1 MINRRGLLRGL
12 GILGCSAAA
21 HPFMTTVTLAGA
33 DGGAPLGDHRLVV
46 IILRGAMDGLDVL
59 RPLGERGFAAYRPT
73 LAATESLDLDGFFG
87 LHLGLS
93 GLHPL
98 WQSGELAFVQ
108 ATSTPYRDKRSHFD
122 GQDLLEAGT
131 SPDLPSAHLRD
142 GWLNRMLQ
150 SVPGL
155 QSETAFAVGRQEMR
169 IMRGPAPVM
178 DWSPDTAVNLSPQ
191 AQLLL
196 EQVYHDDP
204 LFMAAASEAM
214 MLSALVLDDE
224 MAAQM
229 TAPSMGGMIEES
241 SGMMMAEAPSLAPT
255 RAERQADADR
265 VADYAAERLRGATR
279 IAAFSLTG
287 WDTHKGQGKGFGRA
301 LARLERSI
309 LRLKSGLGPEVWGK
323 TTVLAMTEFG
333 RTVAENGTGGTD
345 HGTAGA
351 MLVAGGAISGGKI
364 YGQWPGLEEAD
375 LFERRDLMPTSDVR
389 AWAAHAMRGLYGFDR
404 GLLQDKV
411 FPGLQMGEDPGLI
424 L

>member
-1 MINRRGLLRGL
+1 MLDRRSLLRGL
-12 GILGCSAAA
+12 GVLGCSAAA
-21 HPFMTTVTLAGA
+21 HPFLTTVTLAGA

-46 IILRGAMDGLDVL
+46 IILRGAMDGLEVL
-59 RPLGERGFAAYRPT
+59 RPWGERGFAAYRPT
-73 LAATESLDLDGFFG
+73 LAATERLDLDGFFG

-93 GLHPL
+93 GLHPF

-142 GWLNRMLQ
+142 GWLNRILQ
-150 SVPGL
+150 LVPGL
-155 QSETAFAVGRQEMR
+155 TSETAFAVGRQEMR
-169 IMRGPAPVM
+169 ILRGPAPVM

-196 EQVYHDDP
+196 EQVYQDDS
-204 LFMAAASEAM
+204 LFMAAAGEAM
-214 MLSALVLDDE
+214 MLSRLDLGDE
-224 MAAQM
+224 MGGLA
-229 TAPSMGGMIEES
+229 MGGDEMGS
-241 SGMMMAEAPSLAPT
+241 MMMAQTPT
-255 RAERQADADR
+255 PALRGARLGEADR
-265 VADYAAERLRGATR
+265 VADYAAERLRGSTR

-309 LRLKSGLGPEVWGK
+309 LRLKSGLGPDVWGK
-323 TTVLAMTEFG
+323 TKVLAMTEFG

-351 MLVAGGAISGGKI
+351 MLVAGGAIRGGKV
-364 YGQWPGLEEAD
+364 YGRWPGLAEVD
-375 LFERRDLMPTSDVR
+375 LFERRDLMPNSDVR
-389 AWAAHAMRGLYGFDR
+389 AWAAHAIRGLYGFDR

-411 FPGLQMGEDPGLI
+411 FPGLDMGDDPGLI

>member
-1 MINRRGLLRGL
+1 MIDRRALLRGL

-46 IILRGAMDGLDVL
+46 IILRGAMDGLDVV
-59 RPLGERGFAAYRPT
+59 RPLGERAFAGYRPT
-73 LAATESLDLDGFFG
+73 LAVTESLDLDGFFG

-98 WQSGELAFVQ
+98 WQSGELAFVH

-196 EQVYHDDP
+196 EQVYHDAP

-214 MLSALVLDDE
+214 MLSGLDLGDE
-224 MAAQM
+224 MGGLAMSGDA
-229 TAPSMGGMIEES
+229 MGS
-241 SGMMMAEAPSLAPT
+241 MMMAENPT
-255 RAERQADADR
+255 PTLRGARLGEADR

-309 LRLKSGLGPEVWGK
+309 LRLKSGLGLEVWGK

-351 MLVAGGAISGGKI
+351 MLVAGGAIRGGKI

-411 FPGLQMGEDPGLI
+411 FPGLEMGEDPGLI

>member
-1 MINRRGLLRGL
+1 MIDRRGLLRGL

-59 RPLGERGFAAYRPT
+59 RPVGERTFAGYRPT

-131 SPDLPSAHLRD
+131 SPDVPSAHLRD

-178 DWSPDTAVNLSPQ
+178 DWSPDTAVNISPQ

-204 LFMAAASEAM
+204 LFMAAAAEAM
-214 MLSALVLDDE
+214 MLSGLELGDE
-224 MAAQM
+224 MGGAM
-229 TAPSMGGMIEES
+229 METMG
-241 SGMMMAEAPSLAPT
+241 MAGTPAVPVLRGARLGE
-255 RAERQADADR
+255 ADR

-309 LRLKSGLGPEVWGK
+309 LRLKSGLGAEIWGK

-351 MLVAGGAISGGKI
+351 MVVAGGAIRGGKV
-364 YGQWPGLEEAD
+364 YGRWPGLEEAD

-404 GLLQDKV
+404 ALLQDKV
-411 FPGLQMGEDPGLI
+411 FPGLEMGEDPGLI

>member
-1 MINRRGLLRGL
+1 MINRRSLLHGL

-59 RPLGERGFAAYRPT
+59 RPLGDRAYAGYRPI
-73 LAATESLDLDGFFG
+73 LAGTESLDLDGFYG

-93 GLHPL
+93 GLYPL
-98 WQSGELAFVQ
+98 WQAGELAFVH

-142 GWLNRMLQ
+142 GWLNRILQ

-196 EQVYHDDP
+196 EQVYHDDA

-214 MLSALVLDDE
+214 MLSELELEGE
-224 MAAQM
+224 MQDL
-229 TAPSMGGMIEES
+229 G
-241 SGMMMAEAPSLAPT
+241 GMMMAEAPEQAPS
-255 RAERQADADR
+255 RAARQGEADR
-265 VADYAAERLRGATR
+265 VADYAAERLRGSTR

-287 WDTHKGQGKGFGRA
+287 WDTHKGQGKGMGRA

-309 LRLKSGLGPEVWGK
+309 LRLKSGLGPEIWGK

-351 MLVAGGAISGGKI
+351 MVVAGGAIRGGKV
-364 YGQWPGLEEAD
+364 YGQWPGLEEAN

-389 AWAAHAMRGLYGFDR
+389 AWAAHTMRGLYGFDR

-411 FPGLQMGEDPGLI
+411 FPGLQMGDDPGLI

>member
-1 MINRRGLLRGL
+1 MIDRRAMLRGL

-59 RPLGERGFAAYRPT
+59 RPLGERTFAGYRPT
-73 LAATESLDLDGFFG
+73 LAATQSLDLDGFFG

-98 WQSGELAFVQ
+98 WQSGELAFVH

-214 MLSALVLDDE
+214 MLSGLDLGDE
-224 MAAQM
+224 MGGLDM
-229 TAPSMGGMIEES
+229 SGDEMGS
-241 SGMMMAEAPSLAPT
+241 MMMAETPT
-255 RAERQADADR
+255 LRGARLGEADR

-333 RTVAENGTGGTD
+333 RTVAENGTSGTD

-351 MLVAGGAISGGKI
+351 MLVAGGAIRGGKI

-411 FPGLQMGEDPGLI
+411 FPGLEMGEDPGLI

>member
-1 MINRRGLLRGL
+1 MIDRRGLLRGL

-59 RPLGERGFAAYRPT
+59 RPVGERTFAGYRPT

-122 GQDLLEAGT
+122 GQDLLEART

-150 SVPGL
+150 SVPVL

-178 DWSPDTAVNLSPQ
+178 DWSPDTAVNISPQ

-204 LFMAAASEAM
+204 LFMAAAAEAM
-214 MLSALVLDDE
+214 MLSGLDLGE
-224 MAAQM
+224 E
-229 TAPSMGGMIEES
+229 MGGLAMSGEEMES
-241 SGMMMAEAPSLAPT
+241 MMMAEPPAVPVLRGA
-255 RAERQADADR
+255 RLGEADR

-301 LARLERSI
+301 LARLERAI
-309 LRLKSGLGPEVWGK
+309 LRLKSGLGPEIWGK

-351 MLVAGGAISGGKI
+351 MLVAGGAIRGGKV

-404 GLLQDKV
+404 ALLQDKV
-411 FPGLQMGEDPGLI
+411 FPGLEMGEDPGLI

>member
-1 MINRRGLLRGL
+1 MIDRRAMLRGL

-59 RPLGERGFAAYRPT
+59 RPLGERTFAGYRPT
-73 LAATESLDLDGFFG
+73 LAATQSLDLDGFFG

-98 WQSGELAFVQ
+98 WQSGELAFVH

-214 MLSALVLDDE
+214 MLSGLELGDAMGGLAMSGDE
-224 MAAQM
+224 MG
-229 TAPSMGGMIEES
+229 S
-241 SGMMMAEAPSLAPT
+241 MMMAETPT
-255 RAERQADADR
+255 LRGARLGEADR

-351 MLVAGGAISGGKI
+351 MLVAGGAIRGGKI

-411 FPGLQMGEDPGLI
+411 FPGLEMGEDPGLI

>member
-1 MINRRGLLRGL
+1 MIDRRAMLRGL

-59 RPLGERGFAAYRPT
+59 RPLGERAFAGYRPT
-73 LAATESLDLDGFFG
+73 LAATESLDLDGFYG

-98 WQSGELAFVQ
+98 WQSGELAFVH

-214 MLSALVLDDE
+214 MLSGLDLGDAMGGLAMSGDE
-224 MAAQM
+224 MG
-229 TAPSMGGMIEES
+229 S
-241 SGMMMAEAPSLAPT
+241 MMMAETPT
-255 RAERQADADR
+255 LRGARLGEADR

-351 MLVAGGAISGGKI
+351 MLVAGGAIRGGKI

-411 FPGLQMGEDPGLI
+411 FPGLEMGEDPGLI

>member
-1 MINRRGLLRGL
+1 MIDRRGLLRGL
-12 GILGCSAAA
+12 GVLGCSAAA

-59 RPLGERGFAAYRPT
+59 RPVGERTFEGYRPT

-204 LFMAAASEAM
+204 LFMAAAAEAM
-214 MLSALVLDDE
+214 MLSDLDLGDE
-224 MAAQM
+224 MGGLAM
-229 TAPSMGGMIEES
+229 NGEEMGS
-241 SGMMMAEAPSLAPT
+241 MMMAETPAVPVLRGA
-255 RAERQADADR
+255 RLGEADR

-309 LRLKSGLGPEVWGK
+309 LRLKSGLGPEIWGK

-351 MLVAGGAISGGKI
+351 MLVAGGAIRGGKV

-411 FPGLQMGEDPGLI
+411 FPGLEMGEDPGLI

>member
-1 MINRRGLLRGL
+1 MIDRRALLRGL

-98 WQSGELAFVQ
+98 WQSGELAFVH

-214 MLSALVLDDE
+214 MLSGLDLGDE
-224 MAAQM
+224 MCGLAM
-229 TAPSMGGMIEES
+229 SGDEMGS
-241 SGMMMAEAPSLAPT
+241 MMMAETPT
-255 RAERQADADR
+255 LRGARLGEADR

-351 MLVAGGAISGGKI
+351 MLVAGGAIRGGKI

-411 FPGLQMGEDPGLI
+411 FPGLEMGEDPGLI

>member
-1 MINRRGLLRGL
+1 MIDRRTLLRGL
-12 GILGCSAAA
+12 GALGCSAAA
-21 HPFMTTVTLAGA
+21 HPWMTTVTLAEAG
-33 DGGAPLGDHRLVV
+33 GGAPLGDNRLVV
-46 IILRGAMDGLDVL
+46 IILRGAMDGLDVV
-59 RPLGERGFAAYRPT
+59 RPLGDAAFAGYRPT
-73 LAATESLDLDGFFG
+73 LSTAESLDLDGFYG
-87 LHLGLS
+87 LHTGLG

-98 WQSGELAFVQ
+98 WQAGELAFVH
-108 ATSTPYRDKRSHFD
+108 ATSTPYRHKRSHFD

-131 SPDLPSAHLRD
+131 GPDLPIEQVRD

-150 SVPGL
+150 VVPGL
-155 QSETAFAVGRQEMR
+155 RAETAFAVGRQEMR
-169 IMRGPAPVM
+169 LMRGSAPVLE
-178 DWSPDTAVNLSPQ
+178 WAPDTSVALSSQ

-204 LFMAAASEAM
+204 VFLAAATEAM
-214 MLSALVLDDE
+214 MLSEIE
-224 MAAQM
+224 MM
-229 TAPSMGGMIEES
+229 EGDGSGTPKGGKPNE
-241 SGMMMAEAPSLAPT
+241 T
-255 RAERQADADR
+255 DK

-287 WDTHKGQGKGFGRA
+287 WDTHKNQGKA
-301 LARLERSI
+301 LSGSLKRLERTI
-309 LRLKSGLGPEVWGK
+309 LRLQSGLGAEIWGK

-351 MLVAGGAISGGKI
+351 MLVAGGAIRGGKV
-364 YGQWPGLEEAD
+364 YGAWPGLAEAN
-375 LFERRDLMPTSDVR
+375 LFERRDLLPTSDVR

-411 FPGLQMGEDPGLI
+411 FPGLEMGDDPGLI

>member
-1 MINRRGLLRGL
+1 MIDRRAMLRGL

-59 RPLGERGFAAYRPT
+59 RPVGERTFEGYRPT

-214 MLSALVLDDE
+214 MLSGLDLGDE
-224 MAAQM
+224 MGGLAM
-229 TAPSMGGMIEES
+229 SRDEMGS
-241 SGMMMAEAPSLAPT
+241 MMMAETPT
-255 RAERQADADR
+255 LRGARLGEADR

-351 MLVAGGAISGGKI
+351 MLVAGGAIRGGKI

-404 GLLQDKV
+404 ALLQNKV
-411 FPGLQMGEDPGLI
+411 FPGLEMGEDPGLI

>member
-1 MINRRGLLRGL
+1 MIDRRAVLRGL

-21 HPFMTTVTLAGA
+21 HPFMTTVTLAGS

-59 RPLGERGFAAYRPT
+59 RPLGERAFAGYRPT
-73 LAATESLDLDGFFG
+73 LAATKSLDLDGFFG

-214 MLSALVLDDE
+214 MLSELDLGDAMGGLAMSGDE
-224 MAAQM
+224 MG
-229 TAPSMGGMIEES
+229 S
-241 SGMMMAEAPSLAPT
+241 MMMAETPT
-255 RAERQADADR
+255 LRGARLGEADR

-323 TTVLAMTEFG
+323 TTVFAMTEFG

-351 MLVAGGAISGGKI
+351 MLVAGGAIRGGKI

>member
-1 MINRRGLLRGL
+1 MLDRRSLLRGL
-12 GILGCSAAA
+12 GVLGCSAAA
-21 HPFMTTVTLAGA
+21 HPFLTTVTLAGA

-46 IILRGAMDGLDVL
+46 IILRGAMDGLEVL
-59 RPLGERGFAAYRPT
+59 RPWGERGFAAYRPT
-73 LAATESLDLDGFFG
+73 LAATERLDLDGFFG

-93 GLHPL
+93 GLHPF

-142 GWLNRMLQ
+142 GWLNRILQ
-150 SVPGL
+150 LVPGL
-155 QSETAFAVGRQEMR
+155 TSETAFAVGRQEMR
-169 IMRGPAPVM
+169 ILRGPAPVM

-196 EQVYHDDP
+196 EQVYQDDS
-204 LFMAAASEAM
+204 LFMAAAGEAM
-214 MLSALVLDDE
+214 MLSRLDLGDE
-224 MAAQM
+224 MGGLA
-229 TAPSMGGMIEES
+229 MGGDEMGS
-241 SGMMMAEAPSLAPT
+241 MMMAQTPT
-255 RAERQADADR
+255 PALRGARLGEADR
-265 VADYAAERLRGATR
+265 VADYAAERLRGSTR

-287 WDTHKGQGKGFGRA
+287 WDTHKGQGQGFGRA

-309 LRLKSGLGPEVWGK
+309 LRLKSGLGPDVWGK
-323 TTVLAMTEFG
+323 TKVLAMTEFG

-351 MLVAGGAISGGKI
+351 MLVAGGAIRGGKV
-364 YGQWPGLEEAD
+364 YGRWPGLAEVD
-375 LFERRDLMPTSDVR
+375 LFERRDLMPNSDVR
-389 AWAAHAMRGLYGFDR
+389 AWAAHAIRGLYGFDR

-411 FPGLQMGEDPGLI
+411 FPGLDMGDDPGLI

>member
-1 MINRRGLLRGL
+1 
-12 GILGCSAAA
+12 
-21 HPFMTTVTLAGA
+21 
-33 DGGAPLGDHRLVV
+33 LGDHRLVV

-98 WQSGELAFVQ
+98 WQSGELAFVH

-214 MLSALVLDDE
+214 MLSELDLGDAMGGLAMSGDE
-224 MAAQM
+224 MG
-229 TAPSMGGMIEES
+229 S
-241 SGMMMAEAPSLAPT
+241 MMMAETPT
-255 RAERQADADR
+255 LRGARLGEADR

-351 MLVAGGAISGGKI
+351 MLVAGGAIRGGKI

-411 FPGLQMGEDPGLI
+411 FPGLEMGEDPGLI

>member
-1 MINRRGLLRGL
+1 MIDRRALLRGL

-46 IILRGAMDGLDVL
+46 IILRGAMDGLDVV
-59 RPLGERGFAAYRPT
+59 RPLGERAFAAYRPT
-73 LAATESLDLDGFFG
+73 LVATESLDLDGFNG

-98 WQSGELAFVQ
+98 WQSGELAFVH
-108 ATSTPYRDKRSHFD
+108 ATSTPYRDKRSQFD

-214 MLSALVLDDE
+214 MLSELDLGDELGSLAMSGDE
-224 MAAQM
+224 MG
-229 TAPSMGGMIEES
+229 S
-241 SGMMMAEAPSLAPT
+241 MMMADTPT
-255 RAERQADADR
+255 LRGARLGEADR

-309 LRLKSGLGPEVWGK
+309 LRLKSVLGPEVWGK

-345 HGTAGA
+345 HGPAGA
-351 MLVAGGAISGGKI
+351 MLVAGGAIRGGKI

-411 FPGLQMGEDPGLI
+411 FPGLEMGEDPGLI

>member
-1 MINRRGLLRGL
+1 
-12 GILGCSAAA
+12 
-21 HPFMTTVTLAGA
+21 
-33 DGGAPLGDHRLVV
+33 LGDHRLVV

-59 RPLGERGFAAYRPT
+59 RPVGERTFAGYRPT

-204 LFMAAASEAM
+204 LFMAAAAEAM
-214 MLSALVLDDE
+214 MLSDLDLGDE
-224 MAAQM
+224 MGGLA
-229 TAPSMGGMIEES
+229 MGGEEMGS
-241 SGMMMAEAPSLAPT
+241 MMMAETPAVPVLRGA
-255 RAERQADADR
+255 RLGEADR

-309 LRLKSGLGPEVWGK
+309 LRLKSGLGPEIWGK

-351 MLVAGGAISGGKI
+351 MLVAGGAIRGGKV

-411 FPGLQMGEDPGLI
+411 FPGLEMGEDPGLI

>member
-1 MINRRGLLRGL
+1 MIDRRALLRGL

-98 WQSGELAFVQ
+98 WQSGELAFVH

-196 EQVYHDDP
+196 EQVYHDAP

-214 MLSALVLDDE
+214 MLSGLDLGDE
-224 MAAQM
+224 M
-229 TAPSMGGMIEES
+229 GGLAMSRDELGS
-241 SGMMMAEAPSLAPT
+241 MMMAETPT
-255 RAERQADADR
+255 LRGARLGEADR

-323 TTVLAMTEFG
+323 TTVFAMTEFG

-351 MLVAGGAISGGKI
+351 MLVAGGAIRGGKI

>member
-1 MINRRGLLRGL
+1 MIDRRALLRGL

-59 RPLGERGFAAYRPT
+59 RPVGERTFASYRPT
-73 LAATESLDLDGFFG
+73 LAATESIDLDGFFG

-98 WQSGELAFVQ
+98 WQSGELAFVH

-214 MLSALVLDDE
+214 MLSELDLGDE
-224 MAAQM
+224 MGGLA
-229 TAPSMGGMIEES
+229 MGEEGMGS
-241 SGMMMAEAPSLAPT
+241 MMMAETPT
-255 RAERQADADR
+255 LRGARLGEADR

-301 LARLERSI
+301 LSRLERSI

-351 MLVAGGAISGGKI
+351 MLVAGGAIRGGKI

-411 FPGLQMGEDPGLI
+411 FPGLEMGEDPGLI

>member
-1 MINRRGLLRGL
+1 MIDRRGLLRGL

-59 RPLGERGFAAYRPT
+59 RPVGERTFAGYRPT

-178 DWSPDTAVNLSPQ
+178 DWSPDTAVNISPQ

-204 LFMAAASEAM
+204 LFMAAAAEAM
-214 MLSALVLDDE
+214 MLSGLDLGE
-224 MAAQM
+224 E
-229 TAPSMGGMIEES
+229 MGGLAMSGEEMGS
-241 SGMMMAEAPSLAPT
+241 MMMAETPAVPVLRGA
-255 RAERQADADR
+255 RLGEADR

-301 LARLERSI
+301 LARLERAI
-309 LRLKSGLGPEVWGK
+309 LRLKSGLGPEIWGK

-351 MLVAGGAISGGKI
+351 MVVAGGAIRGGKV

-404 GLLQDKV
+404 ALLQDKV
-411 FPGLQMGEDPGLI
+411 FPGLEMGEDPGLI

>member
-1 MINRRGLLRGL
+1 MIDRRALLRGL

-73 LAATESLDLDGFFG
+73 SAATESLDLDGFFG

-98 WQSGELAFVQ
+98 WQSGELAFVH

-196 EQVYHDDP
+196 EQVYHDAP

-214 MLSALVLDDE
+214 MLSGLDLGDE
-224 MAAQM
+224 MGGLAM
-229 TAPSMGGMIEES
+229 SRDEMGS
-241 SGMMMAEAPSLAPT
+241 MMMAETPT
-255 RAERQADADR
+255 LRGARLGEADR

-351 MLVAGGAISGGKI
+351 MLVAGGAIRGGKI

-411 FPGLQMGEDPGLI
+411 FPGLEMGEDPGLI

>member
-1 MINRRGLLRGL
+1 
-12 GILGCSAAA
+12 
-21 HPFMTTVTLAGA
+21 MTTVTLAGA

-59 RPLGERGFAAYRPT
+59 RPVGERTFEGYRPT

-204 LFMAAASEAM
+204 LFMAAAAEAM
-214 MLSALVLDDE
+214 MLSDLDLGDE
-224 MAAQM
+224 MGGLA
-229 TAPSMGGMIEES
+229 MGGEEMGS
-241 SGMMMAEAPSLAPT
+241 MMMAETPAVPVLRGA
-255 RAERQADADR
+255 RLGEADR

-309 LRLKSGLGPEVWGK
+309 LLLKSGLGPEIWGK

-351 MLVAGGAISGGKI
+351 MLVAGGAIRGGKV

-411 FPGLQMGEDPGLI
+411 FPGLEMGADPGLI

>member
-1 MINRRGLLRGL
+1 MIDRRAVLRGL

-59 RPLGERGFAAYRPT
+59 RPVGERAFAGYRPT
-73 LAATESLDLDGFFG
+73 LAATQSLDLDGFFG

-98 WQSGELAFVQ
+98 WQSGELAFVH

-214 MLSALVLDDE
+214 MLSELDLGDE
-224 MAAQM
+224 MGGLAM
-229 TAPSMGGMIEES
+229 SGDEMGS
-241 SGMMMAEAPSLAPT
+241 MMMAETPT
-255 RAERQADADR
+255 LRGARLGEADR

-309 LRLKSGLGPEVWGK
+309 LRLKSGLGPQVWGK

-351 MLVAGGAISGGKI
+351 MLVAGGAIRGGKI

-411 FPGLQMGEDPGLI
+411 FPGLEMGEDPGLI

>member
-1 MINRRGLLRGL
+1 MIDRRAMLRGL

-46 IILRGAMDGLDVL
+46 IILRGAMDGLDVV
-59 RPLGERGFAAYRPT
+59 RPLGERAFVGYRPT
-73 LAATESLDLDGFFG
+73 LAATQSLDLDGFFG

-98 WQSGELAFVQ
+98 WQSGELAFAH

-214 MLSALVLDDE
+214 MLSELDLGDAMGGLAMSGDE
-224 MAAQM
+224 MG
-229 TAPSMGGMIEES
+229 S
-241 SGMMMAEAPSLAPT
+241 MMMAETPT
-255 RAERQADADR
+255 LRGARLGEADR

-301 LARLERSI
+301 LSRLERSI
-309 LRLKSGLGPEVWGK
+309 LRLKSGLGLEVWGK

-333 RTVAENGTGGTD
+333 RTAAENGTGGTD

-351 MLVAGGAISGGKI
+351 MLVAGGAIRGGKI

-375 LFERRDLMPTSDVR
+375 LFEPRDLMSTSDVR

-411 FPGLQMGEDPGLI
+411 FPGLEIGEDPGLI

>member
-1 MINRRGLLRGL
+1 MIDRRALLRGL

-21 HPFMTTVTLAGA
+21 HPFMTTVTLAGS

-46 IILRGAMDGLDVL
+46 IILRGAMDGLDVV
-59 RPLGERGFAAYRPT
+59 RPLGERAFTGYRPT

-214 MLSALVLDDE
+214 MLSGLDLGDE
-224 MAAQM
+224 MGGLAM
-229 TAPSMGGMIEES
+229 SGDEMGS
-241 SGMMMAEAPSLAPT
+241 MMMAETPT
-255 RAERQADADR
+255 LRGARLGEADR

-323 TTVLAMTEFG
+323 TTVFAMTEFG

-351 MLVAGGAISGGKI
+351 MLVAGGAIRGGKI